1 MVVHMAKK
9 DKKAKKISAK
19 KEKYLKFRKDKPAT
33 MDVSM
38 PELSE
43 EQMRQKREDESLIER
58 FLKFNKKRPE
68 KEIKNMKDRK

>member
-1 MVVHMAKK
+1 MAKK

>member
-1 MVVHMAKK
+1 MAKK

-19 KEKYLKFRKDKPAT
+19 KEKYLKFKKDKPAT

-43 EQMRQKREDESLIER
+43 EQMRQKREDEALIDR
-58 FLKFNKKRPE
+58 FVRFNKKRPE
-68 KEIKNMKDRK
+68 KEIKNLKDRK

>member
-1 MVVHMAKK
+1 MAKK
-9 DKKAKKISAK
+9 DKKPKKVSAK

-43 EQMRQKREDESLIER
+43 EQMRQKREDEALIEK

-68 KEIKNMKDRK
+68 KEIKDNKDRR

>member
-1 MVVHMAKK
+1 MAKK

-43 EQMRQKREDESLIER
+43 EQMRQKREDEALIER
-58 FLKFNKKRPE
+58 FLRFNRKREE
-68 KEIKNMKDRK
+68 KTIKNLKDRN